1 MLYPPP
7 TSSHKDEVGDDARR
21 SDSPTP
27 LPLNVPSPEHAW
39 TGVELARALGGRP
52 AGVSASAAPPAP
64 SDAVRD
70 RGDEAGGER
79 AAASEAAATSAIFS
93 FPFKPAAGTPL
104 PSLTTILPT
113 RRTLLS
119 EESTGTDCGARGP
132 KQKRCDNPT
141 DTADTASLRLISTTS
156 FPSVSGSGAATS
168 AAAHRHACPGPPAVP
183 PLATSTRSRSKCDF
197 ADSTLLALRPEST
210 VPSSFTDLFV
220 GLERPRLHCRRQQ
233 ERLQRRAHAVNDVD
247 VDAQASLLSLPSS
260 TSLSMHRTT
269 SPGPHVGT
277 FSDEDDTSD
286 GSDAHTTED
295 EDGANTPTVYRSP
308 QLPHWWR
315 SIVTPVPGARV
326 SLRPDTCHL
335 EFWWIDRLGYEAYE
349 IIRIIL
355 KHSLE
360 GVVLRHSGEA
370 AVVVEFRILPHHLKS
385 TSYAVARR
393 SRKRRDASPMPAA
406 NVNMSESFSM
416 PFVDSVRSPTSTS
429 SSSSVPF
436 EKPTAVT
443 PSPSPDMYLQLPALV
458 RTGSTSKVEC
468 SRRQPGEPVA
478 GGQLT
483 SPSRFPVPPR
493 RPTAGLISAGAG
505 EKTPSTK
512 ASMSTPYARASLSH
526 PRQTQKLE
534 AARGASFALSPSP
547 HPCLS
552 CAVGSTAVAVAG
564 LSAGPSVE
572 RTLHCPPLFHVLD
585 TTAAQQKQSSLPPV
599 PQTSPRNGA
608 AAAAVAMVA
617 PAEHIGGNGEE
628 EVDAAAVNGS
638 GGDKS
643 VRSVASANVT
653 TNPNG
658 SASSVL
664 PAALPLMRRLIQGKR
679 PATKLDEARGT
690 SIIGGADP
698 AVASVVPT
706 PSLSAHR
713 SPYSMSHRRSSPQ
726 PQCSCD
732 RLPLTIKVSTMP
744 LNSAGPGNSH
754 NRTNNNDSDG
764 EAHLP
769 SIPEGGPFLAH
780 VEPHHN
786 TKANAHQQRSGGAV
800 VGSPTTSAP
809 NPLLSASDHCDPALP
824 GNSSSDWQHGGRR
837 SHEPQLRSS
846 ERQLLPQQPHH
857 QHPQGSLVSVA
868 TSYADATAMAVA
880 AATEAARLVVAT
892 DRYTTSAAASSQQE
906 TAPLGHTQSVVAEDN
921 DSVVAN
927 LTLPVSMC
935 TPVVVVRLHA
945 MRILHP
951 LLHAIT
957 VSHGPAFSASTSGD
971 YRNSDN
977 TDTDSADEGPVTAA
991 QLPDAAPPPS
1001 STRHAKG
1008 PDYAGAIRIFSEV
1021 IESLERE
1028 KSAEET
1034 PPTATAP
1041 TGRALMRARDLS
1053 ILYTVRSHLFFH
1065 ASPMSLYDSL
1075 RDAEAALRCHPAR
1088 DHINPTY
1095 EVLVANLISLGCISQ
1110 VEDLS
1115 RHLRHRWRVAS
1126 PLLLR
1131 LGRVTQVMVS
1141 YASIFLR
1148 QLIPTSTLRL
1158 CVGGSA
1164 STMQQSSTS
1173 DIVMGSASLTSML
1186 PSPNSAREVGVPR
1199 CFSRDSPT
1207 PSGTPNPA
1215 LMPQTIAVVC
1225 DDDAQVSTD
1234 RPRPPS
1240 PHPASKRRE
1249 HISPHLFRHGDG
1261 RGTRRAPIARTA
1273 TDTPLLPTHTL
1284 PYEVCPLLLSRYGRN
1299 LHAAGAE
1306 NTNADPVQH
1315 NPSPA
1320 RPSPRSLLQGS
1331 HQPSCPLRPGTDV
1344 CRRRVFLLETLFP
1357 SMNPTPV
1364 NRLPLSLPHGYRG
1377 ARGQRSQ
1384 LPASQPS
1391 SAKATNGRGNNSA
1404 ALSSVINVPRT
1415 ESKRRVR
1422 AEDFMYDRD
1431 SMLALL
1437 AGTADT
1443 TMRWGT
1449 VPMQYFCRHIRLSA
1463 THRIRTGETILMER
1477 PALLIPFW
1485 PLLPPR
1491 SATTSTGTTAP
1502 RRGNGTGIGVN
1513 DTCRSTAAA
1522 PSCCAQCGRQ
1532 RLSKPVNCPGGCH
1545 SVYCSE
1551 QCRQLALRLYH
1562 VVECGGIPPDSDNAR
1577 ALEPGDDVRARVR
1590 RTVAVLQEI
1599 FSEWNIYLHHLARGD
1614 TSSIRLTTP
1623 LAASSPV
1630 PPPGVRPVSPSPV
1643 GDMPEHDASQQQQ
1656 SGASNSKASGPGKRC
1671 FESPPI
1677 LAVTAMR
1684 VMARLGAMLLSLT
1697 LPVELLPQM
1706 QGHSSWAAERHAMI
1720 RAVARTLH
1728 QRGLMVAAT
1737 ATSAAA
1743 GGNAYCTHVD
1753 PHRLLLLE
1761 VLLQQ
1766 LSVPFFADFN
1776 YRASSTVWEGLHQFP
1791 FEVKRSSD
1799 NPIAPTDHEKAAD
1812 SSVNGWRPGMFR
1824 SPPIPTNVQQQQQHN
1839 SFVELT
1845 PAQLEEA
1852 IRDLHSM
1859 VHRVYQVLVKELV
1872 GVPSLA
1878 LCGAEAEENNSL
1890 EWGLPGRW
1898 NCVELLGFL
1907 NSTRAFQQI
1916 SDFSLTSWAVVYP
1929 RDMEPPN
1936 IAASMATES
1945 RNMSQ
1950 SRSFVVGDE
1959 RPMNINRYGSSSST
1973 VTDECNHAGPS
1984 DTSGPVAVPL
1994 AVISPW
2000 SCLTVDLHPIL
2011 GDTLGGV
2018 IYSRFMV
2025 EHEQRRRMLAYCAA
2039 AAGRRGGDGTG
2050 GGSGNED
2057 SFLSVHSAAST
2068 SAAALLAGDDS
2079 SRTGSLL
2086 DDISLQ
2092 LIEEA
2097 ARRSCSN
2104 LHISLVYTPTKE
2116 PVVLVVAKKNITP
2129 GDVLWWES
2137 MNCRDYLSELL

>member
-7 TSSHKDEVGDDARR
+7 TSSHKDDVGDDVQR

-27 LPLNVPSPEHAW
+27 LPLDVPSPEHAW
-39 TGVELARALGGRP
+39 TGVELARALGGRT

-70 RGDEAGGER
+70 RCDEAEGER
-79 AAASEAAATSAIFS
+79 AAALGAATTSDIS
-93 FPFKPAAGTPL
+93 FPFKAAAGSPL
-104 PSLTTILPT
+104 PSLATLLPT

-119 EESTGTDCGARGP
+119 EEATGTDGGARGP
-132 KQKRCDNPT
+132 KQKRCDNAT
-141 DTADTASLRLISTTS
+141 DTTDTASLRLISSSS

-168 AAAHRHACPGPPAVP
+168 AAHRQARPCPPAVP
-183 PLATSTRSRSKCDF
+183 PLATSTRSRSKCGF
-197 ADSTLLALRPEST
+197 ADLTLLAQRPESA
-210 VPSSFTDLFV
+210 VASSFTDLFV

-233 ERLQRRAHAVNDVD
+233 ERLQRHCHQRRAHAVNDVD
-247 VDAQASLLSLPSS
+247 VDAQASSLSLPSS
-260 TSLSMHRTT
+260 TSLSMHRIT
-269 SPGPHVGT
+269 SPGPHDDT
-277 FSDEDDTSD
+277 FSDEDDTND
-286 GSDAHTTED
+286 GSDARTTED
-295 EDGANTPTVYRSP
+295 EDGVNTPTVYRSP

-360 GVVLRHSGEA
+360 GVVLRRSGEA
-370 AVVVEFRILPHHLKS
+370 AVVVEFRILSHHLKS

-416 PFVDSVRSPTSTS
+416 PFVDSARSPTSTS
-429 SSSSVPF
+429 STSSVPF
-436 EKPTAVT
+436 DKTTAVT
-443 PSPSPDMYLQLPALV
+443 PSPDMYLQLPALV
-458 RTGSTSKVEC
+458 RTGSTSKAEY
-468 SRRQPGEPVA
+468 SQRQPGEPA
-478 GGQLT
+478 TGGQLT
-483 SPSRFPVPPR
+483 SPLRFPVPPR
-493 RPTAGLISAGAG
+493 RPTAGLISAGEG

-512 ASMSTPYARASLSH
+512 ASMSTPYARAYLSH

-552 CAVGSTAVAVAG
+552 CAAGSTAVAVVG
-564 LSAGPSVE
+564 LSGDPSVE
-572 RTLHCPPLFHVLD
+572 RKLHCPPLFHVLD
-585 TTAAQQKQSSLPPV
+585 TTAAQQKQSSRP
-599 PQTSPRNGA
+599 
-608 AAAAVAMVA
+608 

-628 EVDAAAVNGS
+628 EVDAAAVNG
-638 GGDKS
+638 GGGKS

-658 SASSVL
+658 SVSSVL
-664 PAALPLMRRLIQGKR
+664 AAALPLMRRLIQGKR
-679 PATKLDEARGT
+679 PATKPDEARGT
-690 SIIGGADP
+690 SIIGGANAD
-698 AVASVVPT
+698 VASVVPT

-713 SPYSMSHRRSSPQ
+713 SPCSMSHRRSSPQ

-732 RLPLTIKVSTMP
+732 KLPLAIKVSTMP

-754 NRTNNNDSDG
+754 SHTNNNDSDG
-764 EAHLP
+764 EAHLL
-769 SIPEGGPFLAH
+769 SIPEGGPFLVH

-786 TKANAHQQRSGGAV
+786 TKKTNAHQPRSGDTV

-837 SHEPQLRSS
+837 SHQPQLWSS

-857 QHPQGSLVSVA
+857 QHPQGSPLNVA
-868 TSYADATAMAVA
+868 TSYPDATAMVAA
-880 AATEAARLVVAT
+880 AATEAARLLVAT
-892 DRYTTSAAASSQQE
+892 DPYTTAAAASSQQE
-906 TAPLGHTQSVVAEDN
+906 TAPLGTPQSVFAEDN

-957 VSHGPAFSASTSGD
+957 VLHGPAFSASTSGD

-977 TDTDSADEGPVTAA
+977 TDTDSADEAPVTAA
-991 QLPDAAPPPS
+991 QLPDAAPSSS
-1001 STRHAKG
+1001 STRHAKA
-1008 PDYAGAIRIFSEV
+1008 PDYAGAIRIFSEA
-1021 IESLERE
+1021 IESLKKG

-1034 PPTATAP
+1034 PPTATTP

-1075 RDAEAALRCHPAR
+1075 RDAEAALRCYPAR

-1095 EVLVANLISLGCISQ
+1095 EVLVANLISFGCISQ
-1110 VEDLS
+1110 VENLS

-1158 CVGGSA
+1158 CVAGSA
-1164 STMQQSSTS
+1164 STMQQSNTS

-1186 PSPNSAREVGVPR
+1186 PSPNSTREGGVPR
-1199 CFSRDSPT
+1199 CFSSDSPT

-1215 LMPQTIAVVC
+1215 PMPQTIAVVC
-1225 DDDAQVSTD
+1225 DGDAHVSTD
-1234 RPRPPS
+1234 QPRPPS
-1240 PHPASKRRE
+1240 PHPASKPTE
-1249 HISPHLFRHGDG
+1249 HISSHLFRRGDG
-1261 RGTRRAPIARTA
+1261 RSPPAAPVARTA

-1284 PYEVCPLLLSRYGRN
+1284 PYEVCPLLLSHYGRN
-1299 LHAAGAE
+1299 LHAPDEPPPKLTPPLSVHAAGAE

-1320 RPSPRSLLQGS
+1320 RPSPRSLLHGS
-1331 HQPSCPLRPGTDV
+1331 YQSSCPFRPGTDV
-1344 CRRRVFLLETLFP
+1344 CHRRLFLLETLFP

-1364 NRLPLSLPHGYRG
+1364 NRLPLSLPRGYRG

-1384 LPASQPS
+1384 QPASQPS

-1437 AGTADT
+1437 AATADT

-1463 THRIRTGETILMER
+1463 THRIQTGETILMER

-1491 SATTSTGTTAP
+1491 SATTSTATTAP
-1502 RRGNGTGIGVN
+1502 RSGNGTGIGVN
-1513 DTCRSTAAA
+1513 DTSRSTASA

-1577 ALEPGDDVRARVR
+1577 ALEPGDDVGARVR

-1599 FSEWNIYLHHLARGD
+1599 FSEWNIYLHHLARRD

-1623 LAASSPV
+1623 HAASLPV

-1643 GDMPEHDASQQQQ
+1643 GEMLEHDASRQQQ
-1656 SGASNSKASGPGKRC
+1656 SGGSNSKASGQGKRS
-1671 FESPPI
+1671 FEPPPI

-1684 VMARLGAMLLSLT
+1684 VVARLGAMLLSLT

-1706 QGHSSWAAERHAMI
+1706 QGHASWTAERHTMI

-1728 QRGLMVAAT
+1728 QRGLMVPAT

-1776 YRASSTVWEGLHQFP
+1776 YRASSTVWEGLHRIP
-1791 FEVKRSSD
+1791 FEVTRDSD
-1799 NPIAPTDHEKAAD
+1799 NPIASTDHEKPAD

-1824 SPPIPTNVQQQQQHN
+1824 SPPVPTNVQQQQHN

-1852 IRDLHSM
+1852 ICDLHSM

-1872 GVPSLA
+1872 DVPSLA

-1950 SRSFVVGDE
+1950 PRSVLVGDE
-1959 RPMNINRYGSSSST
+1959 CPMNINHYGSSSST
-1973 VTDECNHAGPS
+1973 ITNEGNHAGPS
-1984 DTSGPVAVPL
+1984 DISDSVAVPL

-2011 GDTLGGV
+2011 GNALGGV
-2018 IYSRFMV
+2018 MYSRFMV
-2025 EHEQRRRMLAYCAA
+2025 ELEQRRRMLAYCAA

-2104 LHISLVYTPTKE
+2104 LHISLVYTQTKE

>member
-27 LPLNVPSPEHAW
+27 LPLDVPSPEHAW

-52 AGVSASAAPPAP
+52 AGVSANAAPSAP

-79 AAASEAAATSAIFS
+79 VAALGAATTSAIFS
-93 FPFKPAAGTPL
+93 FPFKAPAGSPL
-104 PSLTTILPT
+104 PSLAALLPT
-113 RRTLLS
+113 RQTLLS
-119 EESTGTDCGARGP
+119 EEA
-132 KQKRCDNPT
+132 T
-141 DTADTASLRLISTTS
+141 DTADTASLRLISSSS
-156 FPSVSGSGAATS
+156 FPRVSGSGAATS
-168 AAAHRHACPGPPAVP
+168 TAAHRQARPSPPVVP
-183 PLATSTRSRSKCDF
+183 PLATSTRSRSKCGF
-197 ADSTLLALRPEST
+197 ADSTLLAQRPESA
-210 VPSSFTDLFV
+210 VASSFTDLFV

-233 ERLQRRAHAVNDVD
+233 ERLQRHCHQRRAHAVNDVD
-247 VDAQASLLSLPSS
+247 VDAQASSLSLPFS
-260 TSLSMHRTT
+260 TSLSMHRIT
-269 SPGPHVGT
+269 SPGPHDGI
-277 FSDEDDTSD
+277 FSDEYDTND
-286 GSDAHTTED
+286 GSDARTTED

-360 GVVLRHSGEA
+360 GVVLRRSGEA

-393 SRKRRDASPMPAA
+393 SRKRRDASPIPAA

-429 SSSSVPF
+429 STSSVSF
-436 EKPTAVT
+436 DKTTAVT
-443 PSPSPDMYLQLPALV
+443 PSPDVYLQLPALV
-458 RTGSTSKVEC
+458 RTGSTSKPEY
-468 SRRQPGEPVA
+468 SRRQPGEPA
-478 GGQLT
+478 TGGQLT
-483 SPSRFPVPPR
+483 SPLRFPVPPR

-526 PRQTQKLE
+526 PRQTQELE
-534 AARGASFALSPSP
+534 GAKGASFALSPSP

-564 LSAGPSVE
+564 LSADPSVK
-572 RTLHCPPLFHVLD
+572 RKLHCPPLFHVLD
-585 TTAAQQKQSSLPPV
+585 TTAPQQKQSSRPPV

-608 AAAAVAMVA
+608 AAAAVAVAVVA
-617 PAEHIGGNGEE
+617 PPEYIGGNGEE
-628 EVDAAAVNGS
+628 EVDAAAVNDG

-664 PAALPLMRRLIQGKR
+664 AAALPLMRRLIQGKR
-679 PATKLDEARGT
+679 TATKPDEPRGT
-690 SIIGGADP
+690 SIIGGAN
-698 AVASVVPT
+698 AHVTSVVPT

-713 SPYSMSHRRSSPQ
+713 SPCSMSHQRSSPQ

-732 RLPLTIKVSTMP
+732 KLPLTIKVSTMP
-744 LNSAGPGNSH
+744 LSSAGPGNSH
-754 NRTNNNDSDG
+754 SHTNNNDSDG

-769 SIPEGGPFLAH
+769 SIPEGGPFLVH

-786 TKANAHQQRSGGAV
+786 TKKTNAHQQRSGGAV

-809 NPLLSASDHCDPALP
+809 NPLLSLSDHCDPALP

-837 SHEPQLRSS
+837 SHQPQLWSS

-857 QHPQGSLVSVA
+857 QHPQGSLISVA
-868 TSYADATAMAVA
+868 TSYPDTTAMA
-880 AATEAARLVVAT
+880 
-892 DRYTTSAAASSQQE
+892 AAASSQQE
-906 TAPLGHTQSVVAEDN
+906 TAPLGLSQSVVAEDN

-935 TPVVVVRLHA
+935 TPVIVVRLHA
-945 MRILHP
+945 MHILHP

-957 VSHGPAFSASTSGD
+957 VVHGPAFATSTSGD

-977 TDTDSADEGPVTAA
+977 TDTDSTDEAPVTAA
-991 QLPDAAPPPS
+991 QPPDAAPPSS
-1001 STRHAKG
+1001 STRHAKA
-1008 PDYAGAIRIFSEV
+1008 PDYAGAIRIFSEA
-1021 IESLERE
+1021 IESLKIE

-1034 PPTATAP
+1034 PPTATTP
-1041 TGRALMRARDLS
+1041 KGRALMRARDLS
-1053 ILYTVRSHLFFH
+1053 ILYTVRSHLFLH

-1075 RDAEAALRCHPAR
+1075 RDAEAGLRCYPAR
-1088 DHINPTY
+1088 DHIHPTY
-1095 EVLVANLISLGCISQ
+1095 EVLVANLITFGCISQ

-1148 QLIPTSTLRL
+1148 HLIPTSTLRL

-1164 STMQQSSTS
+1164 STMQQSNTS
-1173 DIVMGSASLTSML
+1173 DIVMGTASLTSML
-1186 PSPNSAREVGVPR
+1186 PSPNSAREGGVPP
-1199 CFSRDSPT
+1199 CFSSDSPT

-1215 LMPQTIAVVC
+1215 PMPQTIPVVC
-1225 DDDAQVSTD
+1225 NGDVHVSTD
-1234 RPRPPS
+1234 RLRPPS
-1240 PHPASKRRE
+1240 PHPASKPTE
-1249 HISPHLFRHGDG
+1249 DISSHLFRRGDG
-1261 RGTRRAPIARTA
+1261 RSPRAAPVARTV

-1299 LHAAGAE
+1299 LHAPDEPPPKLTPPLSVHAAGAE
-1306 NTNADPVQH
+1306 NTNPSPVQH

-1320 RPSPRSLLQGS
+1320 SPSPRSLLHGS
-1331 HQPSCPLRPGTDV
+1331 YQPSCPFRPGTDV
-1344 CRRRVFLLETLFP
+1344 CHRRLFLLETLFP

-1377 ARGQRSQ
+1377 PRGQRSQ
-1384 LPASQPS
+1384 QPASQPS
-1391 SAKATNGRGNNSA
+1391 SAKATKGHGNNSA

-1437 AGTADT
+1437 AATADT

-1463 THRIRTGETILMER
+1463 THRIRTGETILMEH

-1491 SATTSTGTTAP
+1491 SATTSTATTAP
-1502 RRGNGTGIGVN
+1502 RSGNGTGIGVN
-1513 DTCRSTAAA
+1513 DTCRSTASA

-1532 RLSKPVNCPGGCH
+1532 RLSKPVSCPGGCH

-1562 VVECGGIPPDSDNAR
+1562 VVECGGIPPDSDNVR
-1577 ALEPGDDVRARVR
+1577 ALEPGDDVGARVR

-1599 FSEWNIYLHHLARGD
+1599 FSEWNIYLHHLARRD

-1623 LAASSPV
+1623 HAASSPV
-1630 PPPGVRPVSPSPV
+1630 PPPGVCPVSPSPV
-1643 GDMPEHDASQQQQ
+1643 GEMPEHDASQQQQ
-1656 SGASNSKASGPGKRC
+1656 SGGSNSKASEQGKRS
-1671 FESPPI
+1671 FEPPPI

-1684 VMARLGAMLLSLT
+1684 VVARLGAMLLSLT

-1706 QGHSSWAAERHAMI
+1706 QGHSSWTAERHAMI

-1728 QRGLMVAAT
+1728 QRGLMVPAT
-1737 ATSAAA
+1737 TTSAAA

-1776 YRASSTVWEGLHQFP
+1776 YRASSTVWEGLHQIP
-1791 FEVKRSSD
+1791 FEVTRGSD
-1799 NPIAPTDHEKAAD
+1799 KPIAPADHEKPAD
-1812 SSVNGWRPGMFR
+1812 SSVNGWRPDMFH
-1824 SPPIPTNVQQQQQHN
+1824 SPPVPTNVQQQQQHN

-1845 PAQLEEA
+1845 PAQLEEV
-1852 IRDLHSM
+1852 ICDLHSM
-1859 VHRVYQVLVKELV
+1859 VHRVYQVLAKELV
-1872 GVPSLA
+1872 DVPSLA

-1945 RNMSQ
+1945 RNMSNP
-1950 SRSFVVGDE
+1950 RSVLVGDE
-1959 RPMNINRYGSSSST
+1959 PPMNINHYCSSSST
-1973 VTDECNHAGPS
+1973 ITNECNHAGPS
-1984 DTSGPVAVPL
+1984 DISDSVAVPL

-2011 GDTLGGV
+2011 GNALGGV

-2025 EHEQRRRMLAYCAA
+2025 EHEQRRRMLVYCAA

-2057 SFLSVHSAAST
+2057 SFLSVHSAGST
-2068 SAAALLAGDDS
+2068 SAAALLPGDDS
-2079 SRTGSLL
+2079 SRTGSLR
-2086 DDISLQ
+2086 DDLSLQ

-2097 ARRSCSN
+2097 ARGSCSN